1 MPDKPKSNSDRWW
14 YIHKRTKI
22 DKKHPPGGKAV
33 KQQEHRHRQTPTP
46 ALGDSFSYWGMP
58 SKVIHSVDFHS
69 VVCLVM
75 CSENPV
81 FSSFPLSRSLWPAD
95 SCISFTA
102 GLSAIYQPASAQIPH
117 ASGPGAVG
125 LPLCTK
131 KNFWTWKRPLT
142 ITQHAAYTHIQLRW
156 ILKPYYIVRSCSNN
170 NTVCLYSKNI
180 CGII

>member
-1 MPDKPKSNSDRWW
+1 MVIDTQKDKNRQ
-14 YIHKRTKI
+14 
-22 DKKHPPGGKAV
+22 KHPPGGKAV

-95 SCISFTA
+95 SCISFAA

-117 ASGPGAVG
+117 VSGPGAVG

-131 KNFWTWKRPLT
+131 KNFWTWKRHS
-142 ITQHAAYTHIQLRW
+142 TQHIHIFSLGGYSNLI
-156 ILKPYYIVRSCSNN
+156 ILVVRAQI
-170 NTVCLYSKNI
+170 TILYVCTPRIYVVLYKV
-180 CGII
+180 